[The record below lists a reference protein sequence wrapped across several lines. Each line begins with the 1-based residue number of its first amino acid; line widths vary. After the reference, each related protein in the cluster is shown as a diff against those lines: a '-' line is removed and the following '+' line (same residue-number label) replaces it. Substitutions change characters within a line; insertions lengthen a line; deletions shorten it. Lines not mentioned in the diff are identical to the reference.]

1 MAIQTGT
8 AAFPWTMECTTLITQ
23 VPHLNN
29 TPTTLNMPTWRPT
42 TLYPHPT
49 TLEDQYLIMRG
60 LNAAQ
65 SQRVLR

>member
-1 MAIQTGT
+1 
-8 AAFPWTMECTTLITQ
+8 MECTTLITQ